1 MDMNTMTPLKKGLK
15 TRPYNIGMEKKGL
28 KKDDYNIDMEKKDLK
43 KLTKGQLI
51 KLLLKKVSN
60 HEDLLDNDPF
70 KDKVT
75 QRIKPTPPP
84 RTGKFESVKPK
95 PIPRKSVNEDGYKPI
110 PKPRTDRQ
118 LQIPKIK
125 ELNRALKGHA
135 KSYEIELQDNLNPL
149 NHFTK
154 TRPLTESH
162 QEDLLKTMKGFK
174 FIETL
179 EVTFE
184 KYTIDSKTGKRV
196 SIYKTAFF
204 NGKAKTITKVDDSE
218 PELNMSRQEILNTI
232 DKWVSEGSGW
242 VIDEIDSHYLNV
254 TLYKPLNGSSY
265 IELPTELGNPK
276 KGLINIKN
284 KDDECFRWCH
294 IRHLNPQTE
303 YPERIKKEDKKMIN
317 ELNYDGINFPLS
329 QKHYNKVEKQNSIRI
344 NVFGYEN
351 GQPFPIH
358 ISKETFEDQM
368 NLLLITKDE
377 KKHYVRP
384 HKRL

>member
-1 MDMNTMTPLKKGLK
+1 
-15 TRPYNIGMEKKGL
+15 
-28 KKDDYNIDMEKKDLK
+28 MEKKDLK
-43 KLTKGQLI
+43 KPTKGQLI

-70 KDKVT
+70 KDEVAQEPT
-75 QRIKPTPPP
+75 KPTPTP
-84 RTGKFESVKPK
+84 RTVKWESVKPK
-95 PIPRKSVNEDGYKPI
+95 PVSRKSVNEDGYKPI
-110 PKPRTDRQ
+110 PKPQTDRP

-125 ELNRALKGHA
+125 ELNRALKGHV

-162 QEDLLKTMKGFK
+162 LEDLLKTMKGFK

-179 EVTFE
+179 ELMFE
-184 KYTIDSKTGKRV
+184 KDTIDSKTGKHV

-204 NGKAKTITKVDDSE
+204 NGKAKTITKVDDIE
-218 PELNMSRQEILNTI
+218 PELNMSRQEILNMI

-242 VIDEIDSHYLNV
+242 VIDRIDSHYLNV

-265 IELPTELGNPK
+265 IELPTELRNPK

-284 KDDECFRWCH
+284 KDAKCFRWCH

-303 YPERIKKEDKKMIN
+303 RPERIKKEDKKMIN

-351 GQPFPIH
+351 RQPFPIH
-358 ISKETFEDQM
+358 ISQRDIRRPNEP
-368 NLLLITKDE
+368 ITD
-377 KKHYVRP
+377 
-384 HKRL
+384 HKR